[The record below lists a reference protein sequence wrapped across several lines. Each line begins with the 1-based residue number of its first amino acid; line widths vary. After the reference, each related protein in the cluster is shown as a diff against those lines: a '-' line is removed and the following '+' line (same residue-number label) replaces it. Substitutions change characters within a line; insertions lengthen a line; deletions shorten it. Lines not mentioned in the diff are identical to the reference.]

1 MEPFTTFKAI
11 AVPIDI
17 PNCDTDQI
25 IPVRFVRMA
34 RTEPDYA
41 SYFLHDLRFNA
52 DGSEKNFIFN
62 TQPFDQAKIVVADVN
77 WGCGSS
83 RENAVYAMVANG
95 IRSVIAPSIADIH
108 YNNCKKNGV
117 IPVMLGEEICA
128 TMRRQL
134 HENPGAEI
142 KVDLEVQ
149 RVLAP
154 DGQEFEFEIDPFDK
168 KRLLKGLD
176 DISLTLEYAE
186 EIAAFE
192 VRHEHLNEWI
202 Y

>member
-1 MEPFTTFKAI
+1 
-11 AVPIDI
+11 
-17 PNCDTDQI
+17 
-25 IPVRFVRMA
+25 
-34 RTEPDYA
+34 
-41 SYFLHDLRFNA
+41 
-52 DGSEKNFIFN
+52 
-62 TQPFDQAKIVVADVN
+62 
-77 WGCGSS
+77 
-83 RENAVYAMVANG
+83 
-95 IRSVIAPSIADIH
+95 
-108 YNNCKKNGV
+108 
-117 IPVMLGEEICA
+117 
-128 TMRRQL
+128 MRRQL

-142 KVDLEVQ
+142 KVDLEVH

-168 KRLLKGLD
+168 KRLLKGLA